1 MLILKSTEFNIDLNS
16 EDYNGWTAFDW
27 VCNNGNLNIAEL
39 FIQESSKYNINLYNK
54 DKNGA
59 YLRCT
64 DILNRF
70 KDKGIN
76 LNPAMRQF
84 LSYSLRK
91 RPFIVIPDDLSE
103 YEGFPVRKEFESTIL
118 FEMAVLKFW
127 RRRGKNRKRAKMA
140 AEIMNDIF

>member
-1 MLILKSTEFNIDLNS
+1 
-16 EDYNGWTAFDW
+16 
-27 VCNNGNLNIAEL
+27 
-39 FIQESSKYNINLYNK
+39 
-54 DKNGA
+54 
-59 YLRCT
+59 
-64 DILNRF
+64 
-70 KDKGIN
+70 
-76 LNPAMRQF
+76 MRQF

-127 RRRGKNRKRAKMA
+127 RRRGENRKRAKMA